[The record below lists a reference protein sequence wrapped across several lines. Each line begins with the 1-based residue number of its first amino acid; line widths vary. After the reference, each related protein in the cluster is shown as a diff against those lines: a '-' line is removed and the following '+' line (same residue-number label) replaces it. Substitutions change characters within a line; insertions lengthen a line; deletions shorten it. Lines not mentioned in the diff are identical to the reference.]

1 MKCTTSQGQFLK
13 WSEKHEDLR
22 FVDKSVEIIKQ
33 FQHYIGSAGGGGGN
47 RTRKFVSEFRTLLNL
62 VSIEESI
69 SAKKIENPEVTAFE

>member
-1 MKCTTSQGQFLK
+1 MGLVLLNGNFG
-13 WSEKHEDLR
+13 
-22 FVDKSVEIIKQ
+22 SV
-33 FQHYIGSAGGGGGN
+33 GGGN